1 MQRNAKA
8 LWHGSLK
15 QGEGTLSTQSASLKD
30 ARFSFPTRFGNEHG
44 TNPEELIAAAHA
56 GCFSMGFVFFAEAAG
71 ATPRHVE
78 TSAEMHFDLSAQGPI
93 VTGMHLRLRA
103 NVPGLDEP
111 RFQALAQQAKENCL
125 VSRLLN
131 TGVTLEA
138 LLCTEDTEATAQA
151 V

>member
-1 MQRNAKA
+1 MQRNATA
-8 LWHGSLK
+8 LWEGRLK
-15 QGEGTLSTQSASLKD
+15 QGQGRLSTQSASLQD

-56 GCFSMGFVFFAEAAG
+56 GCFSMAFVFFAESAG
-71 ATPRHVE
+71 AAPRRVE
-78 TSAEMHFDLSAQGPI
+78 TNAEMHLDLGAQGPV
-93 VTGMHLRLRA
+93 VTGMHLRMRA
-103 NVPGLDEP
+103 EVPGLDEP

-138 LLCTEDTEATAQA
+138 RLWIEDSDAMT
-151 V
+151 

>member
-1 MQRNAKA
+1 MQRNATA
-8 LWHGSLK
+8 FWEGSLK
-15 QGEGTLSTQSASLKD
+15 RGEGRLSTQSATLKN

-44 TNPEELIAAAHA
+44 TNPEELVAAAHA
-56 GCFSMGFVFFAEAAG
+56 GCFSMAFVFFAESAG
-71 ATPRHVE
+71 AAPRRVE
-78 TSAEMHFDLSAQGPI
+78 TIAEMHLDLGAQGPV

-103 NVPGLDEP
+103 DVPGLDEL

-138 LLCTEDTEATAQA
+138 RLWTEDSDTMA
-151 V
+151 